1 MLAETTL
8 ARPYARAAFDV
19 ADQSSALEAWRHA
32 LAVASEV
39 VSTDAAA
46 GVMDHP
52 KIDESQIVSLFSDA
66 LGEHMDEAFK
76 NFLNVLMHY
85 RRLPLLPEIFA
96 QFEVLRRA
104 SEQRLKVHVTSAIE
118 LDAGQRDKLA
128 ARLKQRFGAEVDMET
143 DVDAELI
150 GGLVVRAGDKVID
163 SSLRGRLE
171 QLGRQLVR

>member
-8 ARPYARAAFDV
+8 ARPYARAAFEL
-19 ADQSSALEAWRHA
+19 AEQSATLETWRHA
-32 LAVASEV
+32 LAISAEV
-39 VSTDAAA
+39 VETESAARVI
-46 GVMDHP
+46 GHP
-52 KIDESQIVSLFSDA
+52 KIDEAQIIGLFGDA
-66 LGEHMDEAFK
+66 LGEHLSDAFK
-76 NFLNVLMHY
+76 SFLNVLMHY

-96 QFEVLRRA
+96 QFEILRRA

-118 LDAGQRDKLA
+118 LDAGQREKLA

-150 GGLVVRAGDKVID
+150 GGLVVRAGDRVID

>member
-8 ARPYARAAFDV
+8 ARPYARAAFDL
-19 ADQSSALEAWRHA
+19 AEKSAALEPWRNA
-32 LAVASEV
+32 LSAAAEV
-39 VSTDAAA
+39 VATESASRIL
-46 GVMDHP
+46 GNP
-52 KIDESQIVSLFSDA
+52 KIDAEQIIALFGDA
-66 LGEHMDEAFK
+66 LGGHMTDTFK

-85 RRLPLLPEIFA
+85 RRLPLLPEIYA
-96 QFEVLRRA
+96 QFEILRRA

-118 LDAGQRDKLA
+118 LDAGQREKLA

-150 GGLVVRAGDKVID
+150 GGLVVRAGDRVID